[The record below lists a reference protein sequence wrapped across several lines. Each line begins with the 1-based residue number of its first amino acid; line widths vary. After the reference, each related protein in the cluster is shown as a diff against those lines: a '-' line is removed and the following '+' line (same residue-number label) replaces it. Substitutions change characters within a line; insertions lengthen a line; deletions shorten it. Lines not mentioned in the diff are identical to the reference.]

1 MLFEFWLSV
10 NTKITTR
17 MRNST
22 PEYTIQMHHTRMLLN
37 KLTLK
42 AIISGISLKILE
54 HNVII
59 AYLLL

>member
-1 MLFEFWLSV
+1 MLLEFSV
-10 NTKITTR
+10 HTKTITR
-17 MRNST
+17 IRNST
-22 PEYTIQMHHTRMLLN
+22 PEYTMYMHHTRMLFN

-54 HNVII
+54 HNAII